1 MIFLFQT
8 HHSQSICLSELTRES
23 PHQVLQFR
31 VKWLKEL
38 KVSLPWLTP
47 EHTTIHSLKS
57 MGSFARC
64 VIIRSRQFCPAV
76 HNVKELAVVD
86 DIDLLFLN
94 DMDKTWVHHFKRNTA
109 LSFSNESCDRT
120 YKRSSWPH
128 LSGYLTKYLY
138 ICSISTDS
146 CE

>member
-8 HHSQSICLSELTRES
+8 HHSQSICLSGLTRES
-23 PHQVLQFR
+23 PHQVRQFR

-47 EHTTIHSLKS
+47 GHTHTHIHSLKS

-76 HNVKELAVVD
+76 HNVKELAARD
-86 DIDLLFLN
+86 DTDLLFLN
-94 DMDKTWVHHFKRNTA
+94 DMDKT
-109 LSFSNESCDRT
+109 
-120 YKRSSWPH
+120 
-128 LSGYLTKYLY
+128 
-138 ICSISTDS
+138 
-146 CE
+146 